1 MDIILIPGLW
11 LDAESWGE
19 VVPTLEA
26 AGHTVH
32 ALTMPGVGA
41 EASDSSE
48 IGMSDWVDAVSA
60 KLDELEAPA
69 IVVGHSGGGNV
80 AWGATDARP
89 AKVARTVFVDTIP
102 PHPGGAISE
111 FPIVAGVIPFPGW
124 SFFDQEDVWDLDEA
138 TRERTV
144 SLTHTVPAKVPTDPI
159 ALTNEARFDVPVTLL
174 MGGVDEPTF
183 RGMVGNWGPYGD
195 EFGAI
200 KNAQVVKLDTAHWPQ
215 FTQSERLANAIL
227 KAAENAEER

>member
-1 MDIILIPGLW
+1 MKTWHVLTLSVA
-11 LDAESWGE
+11 DA
-19 VVPTLEA
+19 
-26 AGHTVH
+26 
-32 ALTMPGVGA
+32 
-41 EASDSSE
+41 
-48 IGMSDWVDAVSA
+48 
-60 KLDELEAPA
+60 
-69 IVVGHSGGGNV
+69 
-80 AWGATDARP
+80 
-89 AKVARTVFVDTIP
+89 IP

-111 FPIVAGVIPFPGW
+111 FPIVNGVIPFPGW
-124 SFFDQEDVWDLDEA
+124 SFFDEEDIWDLDEA

-200 KNAQVVKLDTAHWPQ
+200 KNAEVVKLDTAHWPQ
-215 FTQSERLANAIL
+215 FTQPERLANAIL